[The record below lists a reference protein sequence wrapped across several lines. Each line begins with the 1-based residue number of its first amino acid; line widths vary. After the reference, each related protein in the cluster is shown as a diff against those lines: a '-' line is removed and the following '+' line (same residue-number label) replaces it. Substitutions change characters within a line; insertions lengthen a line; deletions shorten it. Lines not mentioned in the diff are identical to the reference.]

1 MSVADQLCLWQISY
15 VCGRSAMSVTD
26 QLCLWQI
33 SYVCGRSAMIEWY
46 IDLHLHIQS
55 VSILYIQLIMVL
67 PEDLAYNRSLKTI
80 NGKLLQVLFNL
91 SEGMYR

>member
-1 MSVADQLCLWQISY
+1 MVL
-15 VCGRSAMSVTD
+15 RSVTD
-26 QLCLWQI
+26 VN
-33 SYVCGRSAMIEWY
+33 VCGRSAMIVWY
-46 IDLHLHIQS
+46 FDLHLHIQS

-91 SEGMYR
+91 SEAMYR

>member
-1 MSVADQLCLWQISY
+1 
-15 VCGRSAMSVTD
+15 
-26 QLCLWQI
+26 
-33 SYVCGRSAMIEWY
+33 MIEWY